1 MAHIGE
7 FAALSVAFIWTV
19 SALLFEVA
27 TNRIGVL
34 AVNVIRLFMA
44 LLMLC
49 VLCFFQRGYAIP
61 FDATQSQWI
70 YLSLSGIIG
79 FIFGDWC
86 LLKSFEQSG
95 SRISMLFLA
104 ANPAIAA
111 ILGFLF
117 ISEQLNIMAIIAM
130 TVTFTGIVIAVF
142 SRNKEGN
149 SPITTKGLLYGFGAA
164 LGQAIGIIL
173 SKKGMGNYNAF
184 AATQIRILGALIVFF
199 IYLILNKQIMAVIS
213 SFQQRRTMLIL
224 GLASFLGTCLGVG
237 LSLYAIQNA
246 NAGVTS
252 SIMSIVPVLI
262 IVPSIIFLKQKTS
275 IGEIIGALVSTAGVI
290 LFFV

>member
-1 MAHIGE
+1 MSHSGE
-7 FAALSVAFIWTV
+7 LAALSVAFIWTS

-27 TNRIGVL
+27 TNRLGVL

-44 LLMLC
+44 FLMLC
-49 VLCFFQRGYAIP
+49 ALCFIQRGIAFPI
-61 FDATQSQWI
+61 DASNSQWI

-86 LLKSFEQSG
+86 LLKSFELSG

-111 ILGFLF
+111 VLGFLF
-117 ISEQLNIMAIIAM
+117 ISETIGLMALIAM
-130 TVTFTGIVIAVF
+130 IITFTGIVLAVF
-142 SRNKEGN
+142 ARNKEGN
-149 SPITTKGLLYGFGAA
+149 APISMKGILYGLGAA

-184 AATQIRILGALIVFF
+184 AATQIRVFAALIVF
-199 IYLILNKQIMAVIS
+199 IVYLLLNKQFLEVLS
-213 SFQQRRTMLIL
+213 SFKQRNTMVVLTI
-224 GLASFLGTCLGVG
+224 ASFLGTCLGVG
-237 LSLYAIQNA
+237 LSLFAIQHA
-246 NAGVTS
+246 NAGVAS
-252 SIMSIVPVLI
+252 SIMSIVPILI
-262 IVPSIIFLKQKTS
+262 IFPSILFLKQKTS
-275 IGEIIGALVSTAGVI
+275 IGEIVGAIVSVVGVT